1 MAFNTA
7 NLVNLYSG
15 PQGSGVYH
23 YDAGSDTMATVAA
36 AGYFNNT
43 DDNQNLAADDTLI
56 CACADGDMFLRVVSV
71 SSGSVTTM
79 PMSFEGPWNGTFGSA
94 SVEVPLG
101 INEDNGTASTYTLA
115 APVIGQK
122 LQIYKSTTSSGH
134 VFTTDSTGTTL
145 NAAGDRTITLDA
157 VDTSIELLGVS
168 ATRWVVLN
176 KEGATLS

>member
-1 MAFNTA
+1 MAYASNT
-7 NLVNLYSG
+7 LVNISG
-15 PQGSGVYH
+15 GPPGSSVYH
-23 YDAGSDTMATVAA
+23 HDAGDDTMATVAA

-43 DDNQNLAADDTLI
+43 DDNLNLAVDDVILSI
-56 CACADGDMFLRVVSV
+56 CSDGDMFHRVVSL
-71 SSGSVTTM
+71 SSGSVTTA

-94 SVEVPLG
+94 SVAVSLG

-115 APVIGQK
+115 APVIGRK
-122 LQIYKSTTSSGH
+122 LTIYKSTTSSGH

-157 VDTSIELLGVS
+157 VDTSIELLAVS
-168 ATRWVVLN
+168 ATRWVILN

>member
-1 MAFNTA
+1 MAFTTA
-7 NLVNLYSG
+7 NLTNVYSG

-23 YDAGSDTMATVAA
+23 YDAGDDSMATVAA

-43 DDNQNLAADDTLI
+43 DDNQVLAADDTILAV
-56 CACADGDMFLRVVSV
+56 CSDGDMFLRVVSL
-71 SSGSVTTM
+71 SSGSVTTA

-94 SVEVPLG
+94 SGPVSLG
-101 INEDNGTASTYTLA
+101 INEDSGTASTFTLA
-115 APVIGQK
+115 APVVGRK
-122 LQIYKSTTSSGH
+122 LTIYKSTTSSGH

-145 NAAGDRTITLDA
+145 NAGGDRTITLDA

-168 ATRWVVLN
+168 TTRWVVLN